1 MRRAIYPGSFD
12 PVTNGHLDIIERS
25 AALFDEVI
33 VAVAANLGKTPLF
46 TVAER
51 LVMLQEATKS
61 FVNVRVD
68 SFSGL
73 TVKYAK
79 TQGADVIVRGLRV
92 LSDFENE
99 FMMALM
105 NRNQEPAIDTVFLM
119 TSKDHAFLSSSAVK
133 ELASF
138 GGDIRGLVPGPVA
151 DKLYEKFTQRTRG

>member
-1 MRRAIYPGSFD
+1 
-12 PVTNGHLDIIERS
+12 
-25 AALFDEVI
+25 
-33 VAVAANLGKTPLF
+33 
-46 TVAER
+46 
-51 LVMLQEATKS
+51 
-61 FVNVRVD
+61 
-68 SFSGL
+68 L

-105 NRNQEPAIDTVFLM
+105 NRNQEPTIDTVFLM

-133 ELASF
+133 EMASF

-151 DKLYEKFTQRTRG
+151 DKVYEKFAPRTRG